1 MLTYKQINN
10 LSGWIIFSISTLVYV
25 LTVEQTASFWDP
37 GEFIAV
43 SYKLQVPHPPG
54 APFMLLVYRM
64 FGFLAFGDPLQVAYW
79 MNIGSALFSGFTI
92 LFLFWS
98 ITLVGKRI
106 FQVKEGE
113 ESKAQTIALMGAGA
127 IGSLVYTFSDSFWF
141 SAVEAEVYA
150 MSSFFTAIVI
160 WAFLKWDVIQD
171 PKEENRWL
179 VFIAYLVG
187 LSIGVHLLNLVTLP
201 ALALLYYFKKYP
213 NPTFFGGVFA
223 MFLGGIILIF
233 INNLIIPGLP
243 SMAGSM
249 EIWMVN
255 SLGLPFGSGIV
266 VFVLLFITV
275 LVVGFR
281 ISMKKELVLLHTSL
295 LCLTFI
301 LIGYGSYALIIVR
314 ANQDPIINE
323 NAPKDI
329 ISYVSYLK
337 REQYGYRPLI
347 YGQYYTA
354 KLVDQ
359 EEGEPIY
366 MKGKNGYEVVDY
378 ELKNIYDPAK
388 TTLLPRI
395 YSTQESHQRI
405 YRSVIGLGDK
415 KDLNLLQRTYRY
427 VLGIEEED
435 SKYLDPNFLDNLTF
449 MFKHQLG
456 HMYWRYFLWNF
467 SGRESDFSDANWIG
481 VLEAF
486 SDKFPDYIKENK
498 AHNNYLMLPLLLGI
512 LGFFF
517 QGKKDIKYFY
527 VNLMLFLMMGVV
539 LVLYLNS
546 PPIEPRERDYIYVG
560 SFYAFAIW
568 IGLGVL
574 ALAHG
579 LNKFTKNLGTA
590 GLMATLMTLPIAG
603 LMAAENWDDHNR
615 KGRYFSVDA
624 ARNFLA
630 SCAPNAILFTG
641 GDNDTF
647 PLWYV
652 QEVENF
658 RTDVR
663 VIVLSYF
670 DTDWYVEQMTKKAG
684 LSEPL
689 PFSLQPKTYQKG
701 TNDVI
706 YLMEREGLPA
716 ISAEDYLKLIDSG
729 SELLKVQTSGKSLVN
744 MVPSRNLIL
753 EVDSSFIA
761 NDEIVP
767 PQFKDLFAPQM
778 NLQVSGNY
786 ISKGTLMLI
795 DLIVSNNWERPIYF
809 NNTSLSSIDLN
820 ISEHVVMEGL
830 TYRLLPI
837 RKPDSLREELV
848 NTRIAYKNYMENFAF
863 RGMNDPNTYLD
874 EEYRRFT
881 SNHRSALNSI
891 VMALLDED
899 RKPEA
904 AKLLNYGLQVMPDK
918 AIPYDISSGQSVPL
932 FFEVEEDEKALEI
945 LNTIS
950 KRGLD
955 MIQLYNE
962 TNREYDRELMISIE
976 LIKYFIPLLMEEG
989 YPEKAEELRKNLEKW
1004 IGAES
1009 NEPSSFQRR

>member
-10 LSGWIIFSISTLVYV
+10 LSGWLIFAISTLVYI

-64 FGFLAFGDPLQVAYW
+64 FGFLAMGDPLQVAYW
-79 MNIGSALFSGFTI
+79 MNIGSALFAGFTI

-98 ITLVGKRI
+98 ITLMGKRL
-106 FQVKEGE
+106 FSVVEGE
-113 ESKAQTIALMGAGA
+113 ETKGQTISLMGAGMVGA
-127 IGSLVYTFSDSFWF
+127 LVYTFSDSFWF

-160 WAFLKWDVIQD
+160 WAFLKWDVIKD
-171 PKEENRWL
+171 PKEENRWM
-179 VFIAYLVG
+179 VFISYLIG

-201 ALALLYYFKKYP
+201 ALALIYYFKKYT
-213 NPTFFGGVFA
+213 NPSLKGAFFA
-223 MFLGGIILIF
+223 MFLGGIALII

-243 SMAGSM
+243 SLAGAM

-255 SLGLPFGSGIV
+255 SMGLPFGSGIV
-266 VFVLLFITV
+266 FFALLFISA
-275 LVVGFR
+275 LVIAFR
-281 ISMKKELVLLHTSL
+281 ISIQREMAVFNTILLS
-295 LCLTFI
+295 LTFI
-301 LIGYGSYALIIVR
+301 LIGYGSYALIVVR
-314 ANQDPIINE
+314 SNQDPIINE

-337 REQYGYRPLI
+337 REQYGYRPLLH
-347 YGQYYTA
+347 GQYFTA
-354 KLVDQ
+354 TLTDQ
-359 EEGEPIY
+359 EEGDPIY
-366 MKGKNGYEVVDY
+366 MKGKNSYEIVDY
-378 ELKNIYDPAK
+378 DLKNTYDPEK
-388 TTLLPRI
+388 TTILPRI
-395 YSTQESHQRI
+395 YSTQESHKRI
-405 YRSVIGLGDK
+405 YRAKLGLKEG
-415 KDLNLLQRTYRY
+415 QEPTF
-427 VLGIEEED
+427 G
-435 SKYLDPNFLDNLTF
+435 DNLYF
-449 MFKHQLG
+449 MFSHQLG

-467 SGRESDFSDANWIG
+467 SGRESDFSDANWLGIAD
-481 VLEAF
+481 AF
-486 SDKFPDYIKENK
+486 SDKYPEYITDNK
-498 AHNNYLMLPLLLGI
+498 AHNNYLMLPLILG
-512 LGFFF
+512 LVGFFF
-517 QGKKDIKYFY
+517 QAKKDQKYFY

-568 IGLGVL
+568 IGLGAL

-579 LNKFTKNLGTA
+579 LNKFTKNLSTA
-590 GLMATLMTLPIAG
+590 GIVATLMTLPIAG
-603 LMAAENWDDHNR
+603 LMASENWDDHNR

-658 RTDVR
+658 RTDIR

-670 DTDWYVEQMTKKAG
+670 DTDWYVEQMTRPVNESKA
-684 LSEPL
+684 L
-689 PFSLQPKTYQKG
+689 PFSLAPERYQKG

-706 YLMEREGLPA
+706 YVMEKEGLDA
-716 ISAEDYLKLIDSG
+716 ISAREYLKLINSG
-729 SELLKVQTSGKSLVN
+729 SELLQMKTSGKTLIN

-753 EVDSSFIA
+753 DVDSSFLA
-761 NDEIVP
+761 NNEIVP
-767 PQFKDLFAPQM
+767 PQFKDLFVPQM
-778 NLQVSGNY
+778 NLQVGGNY
-786 ISKGTLMLI
+786 VTKGTLMLL

-809 NNTSLSSIDLN
+809 NNTSLSTLGLN
-820 ISEHVVMEGL
+820 LDEHVVMEGL

-837 RKPDSLREELV
+837 RKPESIREELV
-848 NTRIAYKNYMENFAF
+848 NTNLAMKNYMENFAF
-863 RGMNDPNTYLD
+863 RGMNDSNVYLD

-891 VMALLDED
+891 ALALIEED
-899 RKPEA
+899 KLADA
-904 AKLLNYGLQVMPDK
+904 AKLLNFGLETIPDK
-918 AIPYDISSGQSVPL
+918 AVPYDLSSGQSVPL
-932 FFEVEEDEKALEI
+932 FFEVGEDEKAVEI
-945 LNTIS
+945 VDKIS
-950 KRGLD
+950 KRSLD
-955 MIQLYNE
+955 MITFYTKNDLG
-962 TNREYDRELMISIE
+962 YDRELLVSIE
-976 LIKYFIPLLMEEG
+976 MVKFFIPLLEERG
-989 YPEKAEELRKNLEKW
+989 YTEKSLDLKKRLESL
-1004 IGAES
+1004 IGKES
-1009 NEPSSFQRR
+1009 EDPSTIRRR

>member
-10 LSGWIIFSISTLVYV
+10 LTGWLVFAISTLVYV

-37 GEFIAV
+37 GEFVAV

-64 FGFLAFGDPLQVAYW
+64 FGFLAFGDPFQVAYW

-98 ITLVGKRI
+98 ITLMGKRL
-106 FQVKEGE
+106 FSVVEGE
-113 ESKAQTIALMGAGA
+113 ETKGQTIALMGAGIVGA
-127 IGSLVYTFSDSFWF
+127 LVYTFSDSFWF

-160 WAFLKWDVIQD
+160 WAFLKWDVIKD

-201 ALALLYYFKKYP
+201 ALALIYYFKKYP
-213 NPTFFGGVFA
+213 NPNLKGAIFA
-223 MFLGGIILIF
+223 MFLGGIALII
-233 INNLIIPGLP
+233 INNFIIPGLP
-243 SMAGSM
+243 SLAGSM

-266 VFVLLFITV
+266 FFALLFIGS
-275 LVVGFR
+275 LVIAFR
-281 ISMKKELVLLHTSL
+281 ISIQLEMAVFNTILLS
-295 LCLTFI
+295 LTFI
-301 LIGYGSYALIIVR
+301 LIGYGSYALIVVR
-314 ANQDPIINE
+314 ANQDPVINE

-337 REQYGYRPLI
+337 REQYGYRPLLH
-347 YGQYYTA
+347 GQYFTA
-354 KLVDQ
+354 TLVDQ
-359 EEGEPIY
+359 EEGDPIY
-366 MKGKNGYEVVDY
+366 MKGKNSYEIVDY
-378 ELKNIYDPAK
+378 DLKNTYDPEK
-388 TTLLPRI
+388 TTILPRI
-395 YSTQESHQRI
+395 YSTQESHKRI
-405 YRSVIGLGDK
+405 YRAKLGLKEG
-415 KDLNLLQRTYRY
+415 QEPTF
-427 VLGIEEED
+427 G
-435 SKYLDPNFLDNLTF
+435 DNLYF
-449 MFKHQLG
+449 MFSHQLG

-467 SGRESDFSDANWIG
+467 SGRESDFSDANWLG
-481 VLEAF
+481 LRDAL
-486 SDKFPDYIKENK
+486 SDKYPDYIKENK
-498 AHNNYLMLPLLLGI
+498 AHNNYLMLPLILG
-512 LGFFF
+512 LVGFFF
-517 QGKKDIKYFY
+517 QAKKDQKYFY

-568 IGLGVL
+568 IGLGAL

-579 LNKFTKNLGTA
+579 LNKFTKNLSTA
-590 GLMATLMTLPIAG
+590 GLAATLLTLPIAG
-603 LMAAENWDDHNR
+603 LMASENWDDHNR

-663 VIVLSYF
+663 VVVLSYF
-670 DTDWYVEQMTKKAG
+670 DTDWYVEQMTRDVNESKA
-684 LSEPL
+684 L
-689 PFSLQPKTYQKG
+689 PFSLEPQRYQKG
-701 TNDVI
+701 TNDVL
-706 YLMEREGLPA
+706 YVMEKEGLNA
-716 ISAEDYLKLIDSG
+716 ISAREYLNLINSG
-729 SELLKVQTSGKSLVN
+729 SELLQMKTSGKTVIN

-753 EVDSSFIA
+753 EVDSSFLA

-767 PQFKDLFAPQM
+767 AKFKDLFVTQM

-786 ISKGTLMLI
+786 VTKGTLMLL

-809 NNTSLSSIDLN
+809 NNTSLSTIGLN
-820 ISEHVVMEGL
+820 INEHVVMEGL

-848 NTRIAYKNYMENFAF
+848 NTDLALKNYMENFAF
-863 RGMNDPNTYLD
+863 RGMNDPNVYLD

-891 VMALLDED
+891 ALALLDENRIED
-899 RKPEA
+899 A
-904 AKLLNYGLQVMPDK
+904 AKLLNFGLTIIPDK
-918 AIPYDISSGQSVPL
+918 AVPYDLSSGQSVPL
-932 FFEVEEDEKALEI
+932 FFEVGEDEKALEI
-945 LNTIS
+945 VDKIS
-950 KRGLD
+950 KRSLD
-955 MIQLYNE
+955 MIEFYSKNE
-962 TNREYDRELMISIE
+962 LGYDRDLLMSIE
-976 LIKYFIPLLMEEG
+976 MIKYFIPLLEERG
-989 YPEKAEELRKNLEKW
+989 YQEKSQELKKRLESL
-1004 IGAES
+1004 IGKES
-1009 NEPSSFQRR
+1009 EEPSSLRRR

>member
-10 LSGWIIFSISTLVYV
+10 LSGWLVFAISTLVYI

-37 GEFIAV
+37 GEFVAV

-98 ITLVGKRI
+98 ITLMGKRL
-106 FQVKEGE
+106 FSVVEGE
-113 ESKAQTIALMGAGA
+113 ETKGQTIALMGAGMVGA
-127 IGSLVYTFSDSFWF
+127 LVYTFTDSFWF

-160 WAFLKWDVIQD
+160 WAFLKWDVIKD

-201 ALALLYYFKKYP
+201 ALALIYYFKKYP
-213 NPTFFGGVFA
+213 NPNLKGGIFA
-223 MFLGGIILIF
+223 MFLGGVALII
-233 INNLIIPGLP
+233 INNFIIPGLP
-243 SMAGSM
+243 SLAGSM

-255 SLGLPFGSGIV
+255 SLGLPFGAGIV
-266 VFVLLFITV
+266 FFGLLFV
-275 LVVGFR
+275 GALVVAFR
-281 ISMKKELVLLHTSL
+281 ISIKREMAVFNTILLS
-295 LCLTFI
+295 LTFI
-301 LIGYGSYALIIVR
+301 LIGYGSYALIVVR
-314 ANQDPIINE
+314 ANQDPVINE
-323 NAPKDI
+323 SAPKDI

-337 REQYGYRPLI
+337 REQYGYRPLLH
-347 YGQYYTA
+347 GQYFTA
-354 KLVDQ
+354 TLVDQ
-359 EEGEPIY
+359 EEGDPIY
-366 MKGKNGYEVVDY
+366 MKGKNSYEIVDY
-378 ELKNIYDPAK
+378 DLKNTYDPEK
-388 TTLLPRI
+388 TTILPRI
-395 YSTQESHQRI
+395 YSTQESHKRI
-405 YRSVIGLGDK
+405 YRAKLGLKEG
-415 KDLNLLQRTYRY
+415 QEPTF
-427 VLGIEEED
+427 G
-435 SKYLDPNFLDNLTF
+435 DNLYF
-449 MFKHQLG
+449 MFSHQLG

-467 SGRESDFSDANWIG
+467 SGRESDFSDANWLGLGDAI
-481 VLEAF
+481 
-486 SDKFPDYIKENK
+486 SDTYPEYIKENK
-498 AHNNYLMLPLLLGI
+498 AHNNYLMLPLILG
-512 LGFFF
+512 LVGFFF
-517 QGKKDIKYFY
+517 QAKKDQKYFY

-590 GLMATLMTLPIAG
+590 GLAASLLTLPIAG
-603 LMAAENWDDHNR
+603 LMASENWDDHNR

-663 VIVLSYF
+663 VVVLSYF
-670 DTDWYVEQMTKKAG
+670 DTDWYVEQMTRPINE
-684 LSEPL
+684 SEEL
-689 PFSLQPKTYQKG
+689 PFSLAPQRYQKG
-701 TNDVI
+701 TNDVL
-706 YLMEREGLPA
+706 YVMEKEGLNA
-716 ISAEDYLKLIDSG
+716 ISAREYLNLINSG
-729 SELLKVQTSGKSLVN
+729 SELLQMKTSGKTLIN

-753 EVDSSFIA
+753 EVDSSFLA

-767 PQFKDLFAPQM
+767 AKFKGLFSPQM

-786 ISKGTLMLI
+786 VTKGTLMLL

-809 NNTSLSSIDLN
+809 NNTSLSTIGLN

-837 RKPDSLREELV
+837 RKPDTLREELV
-848 NTRIAYKNYMENFAF
+848 NTDLALKNYMENFAF
-863 RGMNDPNTYLD
+863 RGMNDPNVYLD

-891 VMALLDED
+891 ALALLDENRID
-899 RKPEA
+899 DA
-904 AKLLNYGLQVMPDK
+904 AKLLNFGLTTIPDK
-918 AIPYDISSGQSVPL
+918 AVPYDLSSGQSVPL
-932 FFEVEEDEKALEI
+932 FFEVGEDEKALEI
-945 LNTIS
+945 VDKIS
-950 KRGLD
+950 KRSME
-955 MIQLYNE
+955 MITYYTKNE
-962 TNREYDRELMISIE
+962 LGYDRELLVSIE
-976 LIKYFIPLLMEEG
+976 MIKYFIPLLEERG
-989 YPEKAEELRKNLEKW
+989 YQEKSQDLKKRLESL
-1004 IGAES
+1004 IGKES
-1009 NEPSSFQRR
+1009 EEPSSIRRR

>member
-1 MLTYKQINN
+1 MLPYKQINN
-10 LSGWIIFSISTLVYV
+10 LSGWLIFAISTLVYI

-64 FGFLAFGDPLQVAYW
+64 FGFLAMGDPLQVAYW

-98 ITLVGKRI
+98 ITLMGKRL
-106 FQVKEGE
+106 FSVVEGE
-113 ESKAQTIALMGAGA
+113 ETKGQTISLMGAGMVGA
-127 IGSLVYTFSDSFWF
+127 LVYTFSDSFWF

-160 WAFLKWDVIQD
+160 WAFLKWDVIKD
-171 PKEENRWL
+171 PKEENRWM
-179 VFIAYLVG
+179 VFIAYLIG

-201 ALALLYYFKKYP
+201 ALALIYYFKKYT
-213 NPTFFGGVFA
+213 NPSLKGAFFA
-223 MFLGGIILIF
+223 MFLGGIALII

-243 SMAGSM
+243 SLAGAM

-255 SLGLPFGSGIV
+255 SMGLPFGSGIV
-266 VFVLLFITV
+266 FFALLFISA
-275 LVVGFR
+275 LVIAFR
-281 ISMKKELVLLHTSL
+281 ISIQREMAVFNTILLS
-295 LCLTFI
+295 LTFI
-301 LIGYGSYALIIVR
+301 LIGYGSYALIVVR
-314 ANQDPIINE
+314 SNQDPIINE
-323 NAPKDI
+323 SAPKDI

-337 REQYGYRPLI
+337 REQYGYRPLLH
-347 YGQYYTA
+347 GQYFTA
-354 KLVDQ
+354 TLTDQ
-359 EEGEPIY
+359 EEGDPIY
-366 MKGKNGYEVVDY
+366 MKGKNSYEIVDY
-378 ELKNIYDPAK
+378 DLKNTYDPEK
-388 TTLLPRI
+388 TTILPRI
-395 YSTQESHQRI
+395 YSTQESHKRI
-405 YRSVIGLGDK
+405 YRAKLGLKEG
-415 KDLNLLQRTYRY
+415 QEPTF
-427 VLGIEEED
+427 G
-435 SKYLDPNFLDNLTF
+435 DNLYF
-449 MFKHQLG
+449 MFSHQLG

-467 SGRESDFSDANWIG
+467 SGRESDFSDANWLGIAD
-481 VLEAF
+481 AF
-486 SDKFPDYIKENK
+486 SDKYPEYITDNK
-498 AHNNYLMLPLLLGI
+498 AHNNYLMLPLILG
-512 LGFFF
+512 LVGFFF
-517 QGKKDIKYFY
+517 QAKKDQKYFS

-568 IGLGVL
+568 IGLGAL

-579 LNKFTKNLGTA
+579 LNKFTKNLSTA
-590 GLMATLMTLPIAG
+590 GIVATLMTLPIAG
-603 LMAAENWDDHNR
+603 LMASENWDDHNR

-670 DTDWYVEQMTKKAG
+670 DTDWYVEQMTRPVNESKA
-684 LSEPL
+684 L
-689 PFSLQPKTYQKG
+689 PFSLAPERYQKG

-706 YLMEREGLPA
+706 YVMEKEGLDA
-716 ISAEDYLKLIDSG
+716 ISAREYLKLINSG
-729 SELLKVQTSGKSLVN
+729 SELLQMKTSGKTLIN

-753 EVDSSFIA
+753 DVDSSFLA

-767 PQFKDLFAPQM
+767 PQFKDLFVPQM
-778 NLQVSGNY
+778 NLQVGGNY
-786 ISKGTLMLI
+786 VTKGTLMLL

-809 NNTSLSSIDLN
+809 NNTSLSTLGLN
-820 ISEHVVMEGL
+820 LDEHVVMEGL

-837 RKPDSLREELV
+837 RKPESIREELV
-848 NTRIAYKNYMENFAF
+848 NTNLAMKNYMENFAF
-863 RGMNDPNTYLD
+863 RGMNDSNVYLD

-891 VMALLDED
+891 ALALIEED
-899 RKPEA
+899 KLADA
-904 AKLLNYGLQVMPDK
+904 AKLLYFGLETIPDK
-918 AIPYDISSGQSVPL
+918 AVPYDLSSGQSVPL
-932 FFEVEEDEKALEI
+932 FFEVGEDEKAVEI
-945 LNTIS
+945 VDKIS
-950 KRGLD
+950 KRSLD
-955 MIQLYNE
+955 MITFYTKNDLG
-962 TNREYDRELMISIE
+962 YDRELLVSIE
-976 LIKYFIPLLMEEG
+976 MVKFFIPLLEERG
-989 YPEKAEELRKNLEKW
+989 YTEKSLDLKKRLESL
-1004 IGAES
+1004 IGKES
-1009 NEPSSFQRR
+1009 EDPSTIRRR

>member
-10 LSGWIIFSISTLVYV
+10 LSGWLIFAISTLVYI

-64 FGFLAFGDPLQVAYW
+64 FGFLAMGDPLQVAYW
-79 MNIGSALFSGFTI
+79 MNIGSALFAGFTI

-98 ITLVGKRI
+98 ITLMGKRL
-106 FQVKEGE
+106 FSVVEGE
-113 ESKAQTIALMGAGA
+113 ETKGQTISLMGAGMVGA
-127 IGSLVYTFSDSFWF
+127 LVYTFSDSFWF

-160 WAFLKWDVIQD
+160 WAFLKWDVIKD
-171 PKEENRWL
+171 PKEENRWM

-201 ALALLYYFKKYP
+201 ALALIYYFKKYA
-213 NPTFFGGVFA
+213 NPSLKGAFFA
-223 MFLGGIILIF
+223 MFLGGIALII

-243 SMAGSM
+243 SLAGAM

-255 SLGLPFGSGIV
+255 SMGLPFGSGII
-266 VFVLLFITV
+266 FFALLFISA
-275 LVVGFR
+275 LVIAFR
-281 ISMKKELVLLHTSL
+281 ISIQREMAVLNTIL
-295 LCLTFI
+295 LSLTFI
-301 LIGYGSYALIIVR
+301 LIGYGSYTLIVVR

-323 NAPKDI
+323 SAPKDI

-337 REQYGYRPLI
+337 REQYGYRPLLH
-347 YGQYYTA
+347 GQYFTA
-354 KLVDQ
+354 TLTDQ
-359 EEGEPIY
+359 EEGDPIY
-366 MKGKNGYEVVDY
+366 MKGKNSYEIVDY
-378 ELKNIYDPAK
+378 DLKNTYDPEK
-388 TTLLPRI
+388 TTILPRI
-395 YSTQESHQRI
+395 YSTQESHKRI
-405 YRSVIGLGDK
+405 YRAKLGLKEG
-415 KDLNLLQRTYRY
+415 QEPTF
-427 VLGIEEED
+427 G
-435 SKYLDPNFLDNLTF
+435 DNLFF
-449 MFKHQLG
+449 MFSHQLG

-467 SGRESDFSDANWIG
+467 SGRESDFSDANWLGIAD
-481 VLEAF
+481 AF
-486 SDKFPDYIKENK
+486 SDKYPEYITENK
-498 AHNNYLMLPLLLGI
+498 AHNNYLMLPLILG
-512 LGFFF
+512 LVGFFF
-517 QGKKDIKYFY
+517 QAKKDQKYFY

-568 IGLGVL
+568 IGLGAL

-579 LNKFTKNLGTA
+579 LNKFTKNLSTAGIVATLLTLPVA
-590 GLMATLMTLPIAG
+590 GLMAS
-603 LMAAENWDDHNR
+603 ENWDDHNR

-670 DTDWYVEQMTKKAG
+670 DTDWYVEQMTRPVNESKA
-684 LSEPL
+684 L
-689 PFSLQPKTYQKG
+689 PFSLAPERYQKG

-706 YLMEREGLPA
+706 YVMEKEGLDA
-716 ISAEDYLKLIDSG
+716 ISAPEYLKLINSG
-729 SELLKVQTSGKSLVN
+729 SELLQMKTSGKTLIN

-753 EVDSSFIA
+753 DVDSSFLA

-767 PQFKDLFAPQM
+767 PQFKDLFVPQM
-778 NLQVSGNY
+778 NLQVGGNY
-786 ISKGTLMLI
+786 VTKGTLMLL

-809 NNTSLSSIDLN
+809 NNTSLSTLGLN
-820 ISEHVVMEGL
+820 LEEHVVMEGL

-837 RKPDSLREELV
+837 RKPETMREELV
-848 NTRIAYKNYMENFAF
+848 NTNLAMKNYMENFAF
-863 RGMNDPNTYLD
+863 RGMNDSKVYLD

-891 VMALLDED
+891 ALALIEED
-899 RKPEA
+899 KLADA
-904 AKLLNYGLQVMPDK
+904 AKLLNFGLETIPDK
-918 AIPYDISSGQSVPL
+918 AVPYDLSSGQSVPL
-932 FFEVEEDEKALEI
+932 FFEVGEDEKAMEI
-945 LNTIS
+945 VDKIS
-950 KRGLD
+950 KRSLD
-955 MIQLYNE
+955 MITFYTKNDLG
-962 TNREYDRELMISIE
+962 YDRELLVSIE
-976 LIKYFIPLLMEEG
+976 MVKFFIPLLEERG
-989 YPEKAEELRKNLEKW
+989 YTEKSLDLKKRLESL
-1004 IGAES
+1004 IGKES
-1009 NEPSSFQRR
+1009 EDPSTIRRR

>member
-10 LSGWIIFSISTLVYV
+10 LSGWLIFAISTLVYI

-64 FGFLAFGDPLQVAYW
+64 FGFLAMGDPLQVAYW
-79 MNIGSALFSGFTI
+79 MNIGSALFAGFTI

-98 ITLVGKRI
+98 ITLMGKRL
-106 FQVKEGE
+106 FSVVEGE
-113 ESKAQTIALMGAGA
+113 ETKGQTISLMGAGMVGA
-127 IGSLVYTFSDSFWF
+127 LVYTFSDSFWF

-160 WAFLKWDVIQD
+160 WAFLKWDVIKD
-171 PKEENRWL
+171 PKEENRWM

-201 ALALLYYFKKYP
+201 ALALIYYFKKYP
-213 NPTFFGGVFA
+213 NPSLKGAFFA
-223 MFLGGIILIF
+223 MFLGGIALII

-243 SMAGSM
+243 SLAGAM

-255 SLGLPFGSGIV
+255 SMGLPFGSGII
-266 VFVLLFITV
+266 FFALLFISA
-275 LVVGFR
+275 LVIAYR
-281 ISMKKELVLLHTSL
+281 ISIQREMAVFNTILLS
-295 LCLTFI
+295 LTFI
-301 LIGYGSYALIIVR
+301 LIGYGSYALIVVR
-314 ANQDPIINE
+314 SNQDPIINE

-337 REQYGYRPLI
+337 REQYGYRPLLH
-347 YGQYYTA
+347 GQYFTA
-354 KLVDQ
+354 TLTDQ
-359 EEGEPIY
+359 EEGDPIY
-366 MKGKNGYEVVDY
+366 MKGKNSYEIVDY
-378 ELKNIYDPAK
+378 DLKNTYDPEK
-388 TTLLPRI
+388 TTILPRI
-395 YSTQESHQRI
+395 YSTQESHKRI
-405 YRSVIGLGDK
+405 YRAKLGLKEG
-415 KDLNLLQRTYRY
+415 QEPTF
-427 VLGIEEED
+427 G
-435 SKYLDPNFLDNLTF
+435 DNLYF
-449 MFKHQLG
+449 MFSHQLG

-467 SGRESDFSDANWIG
+467 SGRESDFSDANWLGIAD
-481 VLEAF
+481 AF
-486 SDKFPDYIKENK
+486 SDKYPEYITENK
-498 AHNNYLMLPLLLGI
+498 AHNNYLMLPLILG
-512 LGFFF
+512 LVGFFF
-517 QGKKDIKYFY
+517 QAKKDQKYFY

-568 IGLGVL
+568 IGLGAL

-579 LNKFTKNLGTA
+579 LNKFTKNLSTA
-590 GLMATLMTLPIAG
+590 GIVATLMTLPVAG
-603 LMAAENWDDHNR
+603 LVASENWDDHNR

-670 DTDWYVEQMTKKAG
+670 DTDWYVEQMTRPVNESKA
-684 LSEPL
+684 L
-689 PFSLQPKTYQKG
+689 PFSLAPERYQKG

-706 YLMEREGLPA
+706 YVMEKEGLDA
-716 ISAEDYLKLIDSG
+716 ISAREYLKLINSG
-729 SELLKVQTSGKSLVN
+729 SELLQMKTSGKTLIN

-753 EVDSSFIA
+753 DVDSSFLA

-767 PQFKDLFAPQM
+767 PQFKDLFVPQM
-778 NLQVSGNY
+778 NLQVGGNY
-786 ISKGTLMLI
+786 VTKGTLMLL

-809 NNTSLSSIDLN
+809 NNTSLSTLGLN
-820 ISEHVVMEGL
+820 LEEHVVMEGL

-837 RKPDSLREELV
+837 RKPETMREELV
-848 NTRIAYKNYMENFAF
+848 NTNLAMKNYMENFAF
-863 RGMNDPNTYLD
+863 RGMNDSKVYLD

-891 VMALLDED
+891 ALALIEED
-899 RKPEA
+899 KLADA
-904 AKLLNYGLQVMPDK
+904 AKLLNFGLETIPDK
-918 AIPYDISSGQSVPL
+918 AVPYDLSSGQSVPL
-932 FFEVEEDEKALEI
+932 FFEVGEDEKAMEI
-945 LNTIS
+945 VDKIS
-950 KRGLD
+950 KRSLD
-955 MIQLYNE
+955 MITFYTKNDLG
-962 TNREYDRELMISIE
+962 YDRELLVSIE
-976 LIKYFIPLLMEEG
+976 MVKFFIPLLEERG
-989 YPEKAEELRKNLEKW
+989 YTEKSLELKKRLESL
-1004 IGAES
+1004 IGKES
-1009 NEPSSFQRR
+1009 EDPSTIRRR

>member
-223 MFLGGIILIF
+223 MFLGGVILIF

-281 ISMKKELVLLHTSL
+281 ISMKKELALLHTSL

-337 REQYGYRPLI
+337 REQYGYRPLLH
-347 YGQYYTA
+347 GQYYTA

-405 YRSVIGLGDK
+405 YRSVLGLAEGK
-415 KDLNLLQRTYRY
+415 
-427 VLGIEEED
+427 E
-435 SKYLDPNFLDNLTF
+435 PNFLDNLTF

-539 LVLYLNS
+539 LVIYLNS
-546 PPIEPRERDYIYVG
+546 PPVEPRERDYIYVG

-568 IGLGVL
+568 VGLGTL

-579 LNKFTKNLGTA
+579 IGKITKNLGTA
-590 GLMATLMTLPIAG
+590 GLLATLLTLPIAG

-716 ISAEDYLKLIDSG
+716 ISAEEYLKLIDSG
-729 SELLKVQTSGKSLVN
+729 SELLKVQTSGKSVVN

-809 NNTSLSSIDLN
+809 NNTSLSTIDLN

-837 RKPDSLREELV
+837 RKPDALREELV

-955 MIQLYNE
+955 MIELYTE
-962 TNREYDRELMISIE
+962 TNRGYDRELMISIE
-976 LIKYFIPLLMEEG
+976 MIKYFIPLLKEEG
-989 YPEKAEELRKNLEKW
+989 YPKEAEELRKNLEKW
-1004 IGAES
+1004 IGSES
-1009 NEPSSFQRR
+1009 NEPSSFERR

>member
-10 LSGWIIFSISTLVYV
+10 LSGWLVFAISTLVYV

-37 GEFIAV
+37 GEFVAV

-64 FGFLAFGDPLQVAYW
+64 FGFLALGDPLQVAYW

-98 ITLVGKRI
+98 ITLMGKRL
-106 FQVKEGE
+106 FSVVEGE
-113 ESKAQTIALMGAGA
+113 ETKGQTIALMGAGMVGA
-127 IGSLVYTFSDSFWF
+127 LVYTFSDSFWF

-160 WAFLKWDVIQD
+160 WAFLKWDVIKD

-201 ALALLYYFKKYP
+201 ALALIYYFKKYP
-213 NPTFFGGVFA
+213 NPNLKGGIVA
-223 MFLGGIILIF
+223 MFLGGVALII
-233 INNLIIPGLP
+233 INNFIIPGLP
-243 SMAGSM
+243 SLAGSM

-266 VFVLLFITV
+266 FFGLLFIGA
-275 LVVGFR
+275 LVIAFR
-281 ISMKKELVLLHTSL
+281 ISIQREMAVFNTILLS
-295 LCLTFI
+295 LTFI
-301 LIGYGSYALIIVR
+301 LIGYGSYALIVVR
-314 ANQDPIINE
+314 ANQDPVINE

-337 REQYGYRPLI
+337 REQYGYRPLLH
-347 YGQYYTA
+347 GQYFTA
-354 KLVDQ
+354 TLVDQ
-359 EEGEPIY
+359 EEGDPIY
-366 MKGKNGYEVVDY
+366 MKGKNSYEIVDY
-378 ELKNIYDPAK
+378 DLKNTYDPEK
-388 TTLLPRI
+388 TTILPRI
-395 YSTQESHQRI
+395 YSTQESHKRI
-405 YRSVIGLGDK
+405 YRSKLGLKEG
-415 KDLNLLQRTYRY
+415 QEPTF
-427 VLGIEEED
+427 G
-435 SKYLDPNFLDNLTF
+435 DNLYF
-449 MFKHQLG
+449 MFSHQLG

-481 VLEAF
+481 LGDAL
-486 SDKFPDYIKENK
+486 SDNFPDYIKENK
-498 AHNNYLMLPLLLGI
+498 AHNNYLMLPLILG
-512 LGFFF
+512 LVGFFF
-517 QGKKDIKYFY
+517 QAKKDQKYFY

-568 IGLGVL
+568 IGLGAL

-579 LNKFTKNLGTA
+579 LNKFTKNLATA
-590 GLMATLMTLPIAG
+590 GLAATLITLPIAG
-603 LMAAENWDDHNR
+603 LMASENWDDHNR

-663 VIVLSYF
+663 VVVLSYF
-670 DTDWYVEQMTKKAG
+670 DTDWYVEQMTREVNESKA
-684 LSEPL
+684 L
-689 PFSLQPKTYQKG
+689 PFSLEPQRYQKG
-701 TNDVI
+701 TNDVL
-706 YLMEREGLPA
+706 YVMEKEGLNA
-716 ISAEDYLKLIDSG
+716 ISAREYLNLINSG
-729 SELLKVQTSGKSLVN
+729 SELLQMKTSGKTVIN

-753 EVDSSFIA
+753 DVDSSFLA

-767 PQFKDLFAPQM
+767 AKFKDLFVPQM

-786 ISKGTLMLI
+786 VTKGTLMLL

-809 NNTSLSSIDLN
+809 NNTSLSTLGLN

-837 RKPDSLREELV
+837 RKPDTLREELV
-848 NTRIAYKNYMENFAF
+848 NTDLALKNYMENFAF
-863 RGMNDPNTYLD
+863 RGMNDPNVYLD

-891 VMALLDED
+891 ALALLDENRMED
-899 RKPEA
+899 A
-904 AKLLNYGLQVMPDK
+904 AKLLNFGLATIPDK
-918 AIPYDISSGQSVPL
+918 AVPYDLSSGQSVPL
-932 FFEVEEDEKALEI
+932 FFELGEDEKALDI
-945 LNTIS
+945 VDKIS
-950 KRGLD
+950 KRSLD
-955 MIQLYNE
+955 MITYYTKNDLG
-962 TNREYDRELMISIE
+962 YDRELLVSIE
-976 LIKYFIPLLMEEG
+976 MIKYFIPLLEERG
-989 YPEKAEELRKNLEKW
+989 YQEKALDLKKRLESL
-1004 IGAES
+1004 IGKES
-1009 NEPSSFQRR
+1009 EEPSTIRRR

>member
-10 LSGWIIFSISTLVYV
+10 LSGWLIFAISTLVYI

-64 FGFLAFGDPLQVAYW
+64 FGFLAMGDPLQVAYW
-79 MNIGSALFSGFTI
+79 MNIGSALFAGFTI

-98 ITLVGKRI
+98 ITLMGKRL
-106 FQVKEGE
+106 FSVVEGE
-113 ESKAQTIALMGAGA
+113 ETKGQTISLMGAGMVGA
-127 IGSLVYTFSDSFWF
+127 LVYTFSDSFWF

-160 WAFLKWDVIQD
+160 WAFLKWDVIKD
-171 PKEENRWL
+171 PKEENRWM

-201 ALALLYYFKKYP
+201 ALALIYYFKKYA
-213 NPTFFGGVFA
+213 NPSLKGAFFA
-223 MFLGGIILIF
+223 MFLGGIALII

-243 SMAGSM
+243 SLAGAM

-255 SLGLPFGSGIV
+255 SMGLPFGSGII
-266 VFVLLFITV
+266 FFALLFISA
-275 LVVGFR
+275 LVIAFR
-281 ISMKKELVLLHTSL
+281 ISIQREMAVFNTILLS
-295 LCLTFI
+295 LTFI
-301 LIGYGSYALIIVR
+301 LIGYGSYALIVVR
-314 ANQDPIINE
+314 SNQDPIINE

-337 REQYGYRPLI
+337 REQYGYRPLLH
-347 YGQYYTA
+347 GQYFTA
-354 KLVDQ
+354 TLTDQ
-359 EEGEPIY
+359 EEGDPIY
-366 MKGKNGYEVVDY
+366 MKGKNSYEIVDY
-378 ELKNIYDPAK
+378 DLKNTYDPEK
-388 TTLLPRI
+388 TTILPRI
-395 YSTQESHQRI
+395 YSTQESHKRI
-405 YRSVIGLGDK
+405 YRAKLGLKEG
-415 KDLNLLQRTYRY
+415 QEPTF
-427 VLGIEEED
+427 G
-435 SKYLDPNFLDNLTF
+435 DNLFF
-449 MFKHQLG
+449 MFSHQLG

-467 SGRESDFSDANWIG
+467 SGRESDFSDANWLGIAD
-481 VLEAF
+481 AF
-486 SDKFPDYIKENK
+486 SDKYPEYITENK
-498 AHNNYLMLPLLLGI
+498 AHNNYLMLPLILG
-512 LGFFF
+512 LVGFFF
-517 QGKKDIKYFY
+517 QAKKDQKYFY

-568 IGLGVL
+568 IGLGAL

-579 LNKFTKNLGTA
+579 VNKFTKNLSTAGIVATLLTLPVA
-590 GLMATLMTLPIAG
+590 GLMAS
-603 LMAAENWDDHNR
+603 ENWDDHNR

-670 DTDWYVEQMTKKAG
+670 DTDWYVEQMTRPVNESKA
-684 LSEPL
+684 L
-689 PFSLQPKTYQKG
+689 PFSLAPERYQKG

-706 YLMEREGLPA
+706 YVMEKEGLDA
-716 ISAEDYLKLIDSG
+716 ISAREYLKLINSG
-729 SELLKVQTSGKSLVN
+729 SELLQMKTSGKTLIN

-753 EVDSSFIA
+753 DVDSSFIA

-767 PQFKDLFAPQM
+767 PQFKDLFVPQM
-778 NLQVSGNY
+778 NLQVGGNY
-786 ISKGTLMLI
+786 VTKGTLMLL

-809 NNTSLSSIDLN
+809 NNTSLSTLGLN
-820 ISEHVVMEGL
+820 LEEHVVMEGL

-837 RKPDSLREELV
+837 RKPETMREELV
-848 NTRIAYKNYMENFAF
+848 NTNLAMKNYMENFAF
-863 RGMNDPNTYLD
+863 RGMNDSKVYLD

-891 VMALLDED
+891 ALALIEED
-899 RKPEA
+899 KLADA
-904 AKLLNYGLQVMPDK
+904 AKLLNFGLETIPDK
-918 AIPYDISSGQSVPL
+918 AVPYDLSSGQSVPL
-932 FFEVEEDEKALEI
+932 FFEVGEDEKAMEI
-945 LNTIS
+945 VDKIS
-950 KRGLD
+950 KRSLD
-955 MIQLYNE
+955 MITFYTKNDLG
-962 TNREYDRELMISIE
+962 YDRELLVSIE
-976 LIKYFIPLLMEEG
+976 MVKFFIPLLEERG
-989 YPEKAEELRKNLEKW
+989 YTEKSLELKKRLESL
-1004 IGAES
+1004 IGKES
-1009 NEPSSFQRR
+1009 EDPSTIRRR

>member
-10 LSGWIIFSISTLVYV
+10 LSGWLIFAISTLVYI

-64 FGFLAFGDPLQVAYW
+64 FGFLAMGDPLQVAYW
-79 MNIGSALFSGFTI
+79 MNIGSALFAGFTI

-98 ITLVGKRI
+98 ITLMGKRL
-106 FQVKEGE
+106 FSVVEGE
-113 ESKAQTIALMGAGA
+113 ETKGQTISLMGAGMVGA
-127 IGSLVYTFSDSFWF
+127 LVYTFSDSFWF

-160 WAFLKWDVIQD
+160 WAFLKWDVIKD
-171 PKEENRWL
+171 PKEENRWM

-201 ALALLYYFKKYP
+201 ALALIYYFKKYA
-213 NPTFFGGVFA
+213 NPSLKGAFFA
-223 MFLGGIILIF
+223 MFLGGIALII

-243 SMAGSM
+243 SLAGAM

-255 SLGLPFGSGIV
+255 SMGLPFGSGII
-266 VFVLLFITV
+266 FFALLFISA
-275 LVVGFR
+275 LVIAFR
-281 ISMKKELVLLHTSL
+281 ISIQREMAVFNTILLS
-295 LCLTFI
+295 LTFI
-301 LIGYGSYALIIVR
+301 LIGYGSYALIVVR
-314 ANQDPIINE
+314 SNQDPIINE

-337 REQYGYRPLI
+337 REQYGYRPLLH
-347 YGQYYTA
+347 GQYFTA
-354 KLVDQ
+354 TLTDQ
-359 EEGEPIY
+359 EEGDPIY
-366 MKGKNGYEVVDY
+366 MKGKDSYEIVDY
-378 ELKNIYDPAK
+378 DLKNTYDPEK
-388 TTLLPRI
+388 TTILPRI
-395 YSTQESHQRI
+395 YSTQESHKRI
-405 YRSVIGLGDK
+405 YRAKLGLKEG
-415 KDLNLLQRTYRY
+415 QEPTF
-427 VLGIEEED
+427 G
-435 SKYLDPNFLDNLTF
+435 DNLYF
-449 MFKHQLG
+449 MFSHQLG

-467 SGRESDFSDANWIG
+467 SGRESDFSDANWLGIAD
-481 VLEAF
+481 AF
-486 SDKFPDYIKENK
+486 SDKYPEYITYNK
-498 AHNNYLMLPLLLGI
+498 AHNNYLMLPLILG
-512 LGFFF
+512 LVGFFF
-517 QGKKDIKYFY
+517 QAKKDQKYFY

-568 IGLGVL
+568 IGLGAL

-579 LNKFTKNLGTA
+579 LNKFTKNLSTAGIVATLLTLPVA
-590 GLMATLMTLPIAG
+590 GLMAS
-603 LMAAENWDDHNR
+603 ENWDDHNR

-670 DTDWYVEQMTKKAG
+670 DTDWYVEQMTRPVNESKA
-684 LSEPL
+684 L
-689 PFSLQPKTYQKG
+689 PFSLAPERYQKG

-706 YLMEREGLPA
+706 YVMEKEGLDA
-716 ISAEDYLKLIDSG
+716 ISAPEYLKLINSG
-729 SELLKVQTSGKSLVN
+729 SELLQMKTSGKTLIN

-753 EVDSSFIA
+753 DVDSSFLT

-767 PQFKDLFAPQM
+767 PQFKDLFVPQM
-778 NLQVSGNY
+778 NLQVGGNY
-786 ISKGTLMLI
+786 VTKGTLMLL

-809 NNTSLSSIDLN
+809 NNTSLSTLGLN
-820 ISEHVVMEGL
+820 LEEHVVMEGL

-837 RKPDSLREELV
+837 RKPESMREELV
-848 NTRIAYKNYMENFAF
+848 NTNLAMKNYMENFAF
-863 RGMNDPNTYLD
+863 RGMNDSDVYLD

-891 VMALLDED
+891 ALALIEED
-899 RKPEA
+899 KLADA
-904 AKLLNYGLQVMPDK
+904 AKLLNFGLETIPDK
-918 AIPYDISSGQSVPL
+918 AVPYDLSSGQSVPL
-932 FFEVEEDEKALEI
+932 FFEVGEDEKAMEI
-945 LNTIS
+945 VDKIS
-950 KRGLD
+950 KRSLD
-955 MIQLYNE
+955 MITFYTKNDLG
-962 TNREYDRELMISIE
+962 YDRELLVSIE
-976 LIKYFIPLLMEEG
+976 MVKFFIPLLEERG
-989 YPEKAEELRKNLEKW
+989 YTEKSLDLKKRLESL
-1004 IGAES
+1004 IGKES
-1009 NEPSSFQRR
+1009 EDPSTIRRR

>member
-10 LSGWIIFSISTLVYV
+10 LSGWLIFAISTLVYI

-64 FGFLAFGDPLQVAYW
+64 FGFLAMGDPLQVAYW

-98 ITLVGKRI
+98 ITLMGKRL
-106 FQVKEGE
+106 FSVVEGE
-113 ESKAQTIALMGAGA
+113 ETKGQTISLMGAGMVGA
-127 IGSLVYTFSDSFWF
+127 LVYTFSDSFWF

-160 WAFLKWDVIQD
+160 WAFLKWDVIKD
-171 PKEENRWL
+171 PKEENRWM

-201 ALALLYYFKKYP
+201 ALALIYYFKKYP
-213 NPTFFGGVFA
+213 NPSLKGAIFA
-223 MFLGGIILIF
+223 MFLGGVALII

-243 SMAGSM
+243 SLAGSM

-255 SLGLPFGSGIV
+255 SMGLPFGSGIV
-266 VFVLLFITV
+266 FFMLLFVSTLILAFRYSIKRELAV
-275 LVVGFR
+275 LNT
-281 ISMKKELVLLHTSL
+281 ILLS
-295 LCLTFI
+295 LTFI
-301 LIGYGSYALIIVR
+301 LIGYGSYALIVVR
-314 ANQDPIINE
+314 SNQDPIINE

-337 REQYGYRPLI
+337 REQYGYRPLLH
-347 YGQYYTA
+347 GQYFTA
-354 KLVDQ
+354 TLTDQ
-359 EEGEPIY
+359 EEGDPIY
-366 MKGKNGYEVVDY
+366 MKGKDSYEIVDY
-378 ELKNIYDPAK
+378 DLKNTYDPEK
-388 TTLLPRI
+388 TTILPRI
-395 YSTQESHQRI
+395 YSTQESHKRI
-405 YRSVIGLGDK
+405 YRAKLGLKEG
-415 KDLNLLQRTYRY
+415 QEPTF
-427 VLGIEEED
+427 G
-435 SKYLDPNFLDNLTF
+435 DNLYF
-449 MFKHQLG
+449 MFSHQLG

-467 SGRESDFSDANWIG
+467 SGRESDFSDANWLGIAD
-481 VLEAF
+481 AF
-486 SDKFPDYIKENK
+486 SDKYPEYITENK
-498 AHNNYLMLPLLLGI
+498 AHNNYLMLPLILG
-512 LGFFF
+512 LVGFFF
-517 QGKKDIKYFY
+517 QAKKDQKYFY

-568 IGLGVL
+568 IGLGAL
-574 ALAHG
+574 ALAHS
-579 LNKFTKNLGTA
+579 LNKATKNLSTAGIIATLLTLPVA
-590 GLMATLMTLPIAG
+590 GLMAS
-603 LMAAENWDDHNR
+603 ENWDDHNR
-615 KGRYFSVDA
+615 RGRYFSVDA

-670 DTDWYVEQMTKKAG
+670 DTDWYVDQMTRPANK
-684 LSEPL
+684 SEAL
-689 PFSLQPKTYQKG
+689 PFSLAPERYQKG

-706 YLMEREGLPA
+706 YVIEEEGLQA
-716 ISAEDYLKLIDSG
+716 VSAREYLKLINSG
-729 SELLKVQTSGKSLVN
+729 SKLLQRKTSGKTVIN
-744 MVPSRNLIL
+744 IVPSRNLIL
-753 EVDSSFIA
+753 DVDSSFLA

-767 PQFKDLFAPQM
+767 PQFKDLFVPQM
-778 NLQVSGNY
+778 NLQVGGNY
-786 ISKGTLMLI
+786 VTKGTLMLL

-809 NNTSLSSIDLN
+809 NNTSLSTLGLN
-820 ISEHVVMEGL
+820 LEEHVVMEGL

-837 RKPDSLREELV
+837 RKPETLREELV
-848 NTRIAYKNYMENFAF
+848 NTNLAMKNYMENFAF
-863 RGMNDPNTYLD
+863 RGMNDPKVYLD

-891 VMALLDED
+891 ALALIEED
-899 RKPEA
+899 KLADA
-904 AKLLNYGLQVMPDK
+904 AKLLNFGLETIPDK
-918 AIPYDISSGQSVPL
+918 SVPYDLSSGQSVPL
-932 FFEVEEDEKALEI
+932 FFEVGEDEKALEI
-945 LNTIS
+945 IDRIS
-950 KRGLD
+950 KRSFD
-955 MIQLYNE
+955 MITFYTKNDLG
-962 TNREYDRELMISIE
+962 YDRELLVSIE
-976 LIKYFIPLLMEEG
+976 MIKYFIPLLEERG
-989 YPEKAEELRKNLEKW
+989 YTEKSLELKKRLESL
-1004 IGAES
+1004 IGKES
-1009 NEPSSFQRR
+1009 EEPSSLIRR

>member
-10 LSGWIIFSISTLVYV
+10 LSGWLIFAISTLVYI

-64 FGFLAFGDPLQVAYW
+64 FGFLAMGDPLQVAYW
-79 MNIGSALFSGFTI
+79 MNIGSALFAGFTI

-98 ITLVGKRI
+98 ITLMGKRLFSVI
-106 FQVKEGE
+106 EGE
-113 ESKAQTIALMGAGA
+113 ETKGQTISLMGAGMVGA
-127 IGSLVYTFSDSFWF
+127 LAYTFSDSFWF

-160 WAFLKWDVIQD
+160 WAFLKWDVIKD
-171 PKEENRWL
+171 PKEENRWM

-201 ALALLYYFKKYP
+201 ALALIYYFKKFP
-213 NPTFFGGVFA
+213 NPSIKGAIFA
-223 MFLGGIILIF
+223 MFLGGVALII

-243 SMAGSM
+243 SLAGAM

-255 SLGLPFGSGIV
+255 SMGLPFGSGIV
-266 VFVLLFITV
+266 FFILLFVTA
-275 LVVGFR
+275 
-281 ISMKKELVLLHTSL
+281 LVLAFRFSIKRELAVLNTIL
-295 LCLTFI
+295 LSLTFI
-301 LIGYGSYALIIVR
+301 LIGYGSYALIVVR
-314 ANQDPIINE
+314 SNQDPIINE

-337 REQYGYRPLI
+337 REQYGYRPLLH
-347 YGQYYTA
+347 GQYFTA
-354 KLVDQ
+354 TLTDQ
-359 EEGEPIY
+359 EEGDPIY
-366 MKGKNGYEVVDY
+366 MKGKNSYEIVDY
-378 ELKNIYDPAK
+378 DLKNTYDPEK
-388 TTLLPRI
+388 TTILPRI
-395 YSTQESHQRI
+395 YSTQESHKRI
-405 YRSVIGLGDK
+405 YRAKLGLKEG
-415 KDLNLLQRTYRY
+415 QEPTF
-427 VLGIEEED
+427 G
-435 SKYLDPNFLDNLTF
+435 DNLYF
-449 MFKHQLG
+449 MFSHQLG

-467 SGRESDFSDANWIG
+467 SGRESDFSDANWLGITD
-481 VLEAF
+481 AF
-486 SDKFPDYIKENK
+486 SDKYPEYITDNK
-498 AHNNYLMLPLLLGI
+498 AHNNYLMLPLILG
-512 LGFFF
+512 LVGFFF
-517 QGKKDIKYFY
+517 QAKKDQKFFY

-568 IGLGVL
+568 IGLGAL

-579 LNKFTKNLGTA
+579 LNKATKNLTTAGLAATLLTLPVA
-590 GLMATLMTLPIAG
+590 GLMAS
-603 LMAAENWDDHNR
+603 ENWDDHNR
-615 KGRYFSVDA
+615 KGRYFSVDS

-670 DTDWYVEQMTKKAG
+670 DTDWYVDQMTRPANE
-684 LSEPL
+684 SEAL
-689 PFSLQPKTYQKG
+689 PFSLAPERYQKG

-706 YLMEREGLPA
+706 YVMEKEGLQA
-716 ISAEDYLKLIDSG
+716 VSAREYLKLINSG
-729 SELLKVQTSGKSLVN
+729 SELLQMKTSGKTVIN

-753 EVDSSFIA
+753 DVDSSFLA

-767 PQFKDLFAPQM
+767 PQFKDLFVPQM
-778 NLQVSGNY
+778 NLQVGGNY
-786 ISKGTLMLI
+786 VTKGTLMLL

-809 NNTSLSSIDLN
+809 NNTSLSTLGLN
-820 ISEHVVMEGL
+820 IDEHVVMEGL

-837 RKPDSLREELV
+837 RKPDTVREELV
-848 NTRIAYKNYMENFAF
+848 NTNLAMKNYMENFAF
-863 RGMNDPNTYLD
+863 RGMNDPKVYLD

-891 VMALLDED
+891 ALALIEED
-899 RKPEA
+899 KLA
-904 AKLLNYGLQVMPDK
+904 DASKLLNFGLETIPDK
-918 AIPYDISSGQSVPL
+918 SVPYDLSSGQSVPL
-932 FFEVEEDEKALEI
+932 FFEVGEDEKALEI
-945 LNTIS
+945 IDKIS
-950 KRGLD
+950 KRSFD
-955 MIQLYNE
+955 MITFYTKNDLG
-962 TNREYDRELMISIE
+962 YDRELLVSIE
-976 LIKYFIPLLMEEG
+976 MIKYFIPLLEERG
-989 YPEKAEELRKNLEKW
+989 YTEKSLELKKRLESL
-1004 IGAES
+1004 IGKES
-1009 NEPSSFQRR
+1009 EEPSSLIRR

>member
-10 LSGWIIFSISTLVYV
+10 LSGWLIFAISTLVYV

-64 FGFLAFGDPLQVAYW
+64 FGFLALGDPLQVAYW
-79 MNIGSALFSGFTI
+79 MNIGSALFAGFTI

-98 ITLVGKRI
+98 ITLMGKRL
-106 FQVKEGE
+106 FSVVEGE
-113 ESKAQTIALMGAGA
+113 ECKGQTISLMGAGMVGA
-127 IGSLVYTFSDSFWF
+127 LVYTFSDSFWF

-160 WAFLKWDVIQD
+160 WAFLKWDVIKD
-171 PKEENRWL
+171 PKEENRWM

-201 ALALLYYFKKYP
+201 ALALIYYFKKYS
-213 NPTFFGGVFA
+213 NPSIKGAFFA
-223 MFLGGIILIF
+223 MFLGGIALII

-243 SMAGSM
+243 SLAGAM

-255 SLGLPFGSGIV
+255 SMGLPFGSGII
-266 VFVLLFITV
+266 FFALLFISA
-275 LVVGFR
+275 LVITFR
-281 ISMKKELVLLHTSL
+281 ISIKREMAILNTILLS
-295 LCLTFI
+295 LTFI
-301 LIGYGSYALIIVR
+301 LIGYGSYALIVVR
-314 ANQDPIINE
+314 SNQDPIINE

-329 ISYVSYLK
+329 VSYVSYLK
-337 REQYGYRPLI
+337 REQYGYRPLLH
-347 YGQYYTA
+347 GQYFTA
-354 KLVDQ
+354 TLVDQ

-366 MKGKNGYEVVDY
+366 MKGEDSYEIVDY
-378 ELKNIYDPAK
+378 DLKNTYDPKK
-388 TTLLPRI
+388 TTILPRI
-395 YSTQESHQRI
+395 YSTQESHKRI
-405 YRSVIGLGDK
+405 YRAKLGLKEGQEPTFSD
-415 KDLNLLQRTYRY
+415 
-427 VLGIEEED
+427 
-435 SKYLDPNFLDNLTF
+435 NFYF
-449 MFKHQLG
+449 MFSHQLG

-467 SGRESDFSDANWIG
+467 SGRESDFSDANWLGIAD
-481 VLEAF
+481 AF
-486 SDKFPDYIKENK
+486 SDKYPEYITDNK
-498 AHNNYLMLPLLLGI
+498 AHNNYLMLPLILG
-512 LGFFF
+512 LVGFFF
-517 QGKKDIKYFY
+517 QAKKDQKYFY

-568 IGLGVL
+568 IGLGAL

-579 LNKFTKNLGTA
+579 VNKFTKNLSTAGIVATLLTLPVA
-590 GLMATLMTLPIAG
+590 GLMAT
-603 LMAAENWDDHNR
+603 ENWDDHNR

-670 DTDWYVEQMTKKAG
+670 DTDWYVDQMTRPTNESKA
-684 LSEPL
+684 L
-689 PFSLQPKTYQKG
+689 PFSLTPERYQKG

-706 YLMEREGLPA
+706 YVMEKEGLDA
-716 ISAEDYLKLIDSG
+716 ISAREYLKLINSG
-729 SELLKVQTSGKSLVN
+729 SELLQMKTSGKTVIN

-753 EVDSSFIA
+753 DVDSSFLA

-767 PQFKDLFAPQM
+767 PQFKDLFVPQM
-778 NLQVSGNY
+778 NLQVGGNY
-786 ISKGTLMLI
+786 VTKGTLMLL

-809 NNTSLSSIDLN
+809 NNTSLSTLGLN
-820 ISEHVVMEGL
+820 LDEHVVMEGL

-837 RKPDSLREELV
+837 RKPESIREELV
-848 NTRIAYKNYMENFAF
+848 NTKLAMKNFMENFAF
-863 RGMNDPNTYLD
+863 RGMNDSKVYLD

-891 VMALLDED
+891 ALALIEED
-899 RKPEA
+899 KLADA
-904 AKLLNYGLQVMPDK
+904 AKLLNFGLETIPDK
-918 AIPYDISSGQSVPL
+918 SVPYDLSSGQSVPL
-932 FFEVEEDEKALEI
+932 FFEVGEDEKAMEI
-945 LNTIS
+945 VDKIS
-950 KRGLD
+950 KRSLD
-955 MIQLYNE
+955 MITFYTKNDLG
-962 TNREYDRELMISIE
+962 YDRELLVSIE
-976 LIKYFIPLLMEEG
+976 MVKFFIPLLEERG
-989 YPEKAEELRKNLEKW
+989 YTEKSLDLKKRLESL
-1004 IGAES
+1004 IGKES
-1009 NEPSSFQRR
+1009 EDPSTIRRR

>member
-10 LSGWIIFSISTLVYV
+10 LSGWLIFAISTLVYI

-64 FGFLAFGDPLQVAYW
+64 FGFLAMGDPLQVAYW
-79 MNIGSALFSGFTI
+79 MNIGSALFAGFTI

-98 ITLVGKRI
+98 ITLMGKRL
-106 FQVKEGE
+106 FSVVEGE
-113 ESKAQTIALMGAGA
+113 ETKGQTISLMGAGMVGA
-127 IGSLVYTFSDSFWF
+127 LVYTFSDSFWF

-160 WAFLKWDVIQD
+160 WAFLKWDVIKD
-171 PKEENRWL
+171 PKEENRWM

-201 ALALLYYFKKYP
+201 ALALIYYFKKYA
-213 NPTFFGGVFA
+213 NPSLKGAFFA
-223 MFLGGIILIF
+223 MFLGGIALII

-243 SMAGSM
+243 SLAGAM

-255 SLGLPFGSGIV
+255 SMGLPFGSGII
-266 VFVLLFITV
+266 FFALLFISA
-275 LVVGFR
+275 LVIAFR
-281 ISMKKELVLLHTSL
+281 ISIQREMTVLNTIL
-295 LCLTFI
+295 LSLTFI
-301 LIGYGSYALIIVR
+301 LIGYGSYTLIVVR

-323 NAPKDI
+323 SAPKDI

-337 REQYGYRPLI
+337 REQYGYRPLLH
-347 YGQYYTA
+347 GQYFTA
-354 KLVDQ
+354 TLTDQ
-359 EEGEPIY
+359 EEGDPIY
-366 MKGKNGYEVVDY
+366 MKGKNSYEIVDY
-378 ELKNIYDPAK
+378 DLKNTYDPEK
-388 TTLLPRI
+388 TTILPRI
-395 YSTQESHQRI
+395 YSTQESHKRI
-405 YRSVIGLGDK
+405 YRAKLGLKEG
-415 KDLNLLQRTYRY
+415 QEPMF
-427 VLGIEEED
+427 G
-435 SKYLDPNFLDNLTF
+435 DNLYF
-449 MFKHQLG
+449 MFSHQLG

-467 SGRESDFSDANWIG
+467 SGRESDFSDANWLGIAD
-481 VLEAF
+481 AF
-486 SDKFPDYIKENK
+486 SDKYPEYITENK
-498 AHNNYLMLPLLLGI
+498 AHNNYLMLPLILG
-512 LGFFF
+512 LVGFFF
-517 QGKKDIKYFY
+517 QAKKDQKYFY

-568 IGLGVL
+568 IGLGAL
-574 ALAHG
+574 ALAHS
-579 LNKFTKNLGTA
+579 LNKFTKNLSTA
-590 GLMATLMTLPIAG
+590 GIVATLMTLPVAG
-603 LMAAENWDDHNR
+603 LMASENWDDHNR

-670 DTDWYVEQMTKKAG
+670 DTDWYVEQMTRPVNESKA
-684 LSEPL
+684 L
-689 PFSLQPKTYQKG
+689 PFSLAPERYQKG

-706 YLMEREGLPA
+706 YVMEKEGLDA
-716 ISAEDYLKLIDSG
+716 ISAPEYLKLINSG
-729 SELLKVQTSGKSLVN
+729 SELLQMKTSGKTLIN

-753 EVDSSFIA
+753 DVDSSFLA

-767 PQFKDLFAPQM
+767 PQFKDLFVPQM
-778 NLQVSGNY
+778 NLQIGGNY
-786 ISKGTLMLI
+786 VTKGTLMLL

-809 NNTSLSSIDLN
+809 NNTSLSTLGLN
-820 ISEHVVMEGL
+820 LEEHVVMEGL

-837 RKPDSLREELV
+837 RKPESMREELV
-848 NTRIAYKNYMENFAF
+848 NTNLAMKNYMENFAF
-863 RGMNDPNTYLD
+863 RGMNDSKVYLD

-891 VMALLDED
+891 ALALIEED
-899 RKPEA
+899 KLADA
-904 AKLLNYGLQVMPDK
+904 AKLLNFGLETIPDK
-918 AIPYDISSGQSVPL
+918 AVPYDLSSGQSVPL
-932 FFEVEEDEKALEI
+932 FFEVGEDEKAMEI
-945 LNTIS
+945 VDKIS
-950 KRGLD
+950 KRSLD
-955 MIQLYNE
+955 MITFYTKNDLG
-962 TNREYDRELMISIE
+962 YDRELLVSIE
-976 LIKYFIPLLMEEG
+976 MVKFFIPLLEERG
-989 YPEKAEELRKNLEKW
+989 YTEKSLELKKRLESL
-1004 IGAES
+1004 IGKES
-1009 NEPSSFQRR
+1009 EDPSTIRRR